1 MIHVWLSA
9 LSALSLLTAVGL
21 VLVWLR
27 GRRRL
32 RRVEDALQAA
42 LDALHGDVRALCT
55 TSSRAGDQL
64 LDLERR
70 TRRLME
76 QQEQL
81 EMKSPVT
88 GSYRHAI
95 ALARRGADTE
105 ALVQTCGLSRGEA
118 ELVELLHR
126 SGDHSV
132 ETQDMKVN

>member
-1 MIHVWLSA
+1 MTTFWLSA
-9 LSALSLLTAVGL
+9 LSALSLLTAAGL
-21 VLVWLR
+21 ALAWHR

-32 RRVEDALQAA
+32 RRVEEALQAA
-42 LDALHGDVRALCT
+42 LDGLHGDVRALCT
-55 TSSRAGDQL
+55 TSSRAGDHL

-95 ALARRGADTE
+95 ALARRGADKE

-126 SGDHSV
+126 SGDSSSEKQQH
-132 ETQDMKVN
+132 KIN